1 MKQNN
6 QEMNIP
12 PHVQEKFEE
21 EIRVELIRQQTEEDL
36 RTNPLYQE
44 FFGQFNQNSVET
56 FIRNYSRRK
65 AVYLTRGPIYLNEL
79 EQGGLKYKMFA
90 EEALWA
96 IQQKKLFNLQCQWR
110 AEQVKL
116 KGVNHSTQFLLFAA
130 NIQHCPFISP
140 VSRAE
145 VELYIS
151 FLRSGYAK
159 NIYGFD
165 NWQDYEAFKAE
176 YHANSIPGLDDCID
190 EHMPAWY
197 RYYDEHMGTS
207 NLMELPDLRGEK
219 ENRYRSISRQK
230 QLKNLR
236 DQGII
241 QKIDNRPYISIFDT
255 ELVTNF
261 VKKFEDKNTIKF
273 SRAVEEFQSQMDDHM
288 ELDEALETLRSAGNT
303 ISIKS
308 NIDWKEG
315 IIDAARQFEMEQVA
329 NMIPSVHQEYAFR
342 MENGINFPQSLAD
355 KKKEEYA
362 FQLCESAR
370 QQILDGRKTLGEQE
384 DLRF

>member
-1 MKQNN
+1 MQL
-6 QEMNIP
+6 P

-21 EIRVELIRQQTEEDL
+21 EIRVELIRQQTEEEL

-44 FFGQFNQNSVET
+44 FFTQFNQSSVET
-56 FIRNYSRRK
+56 FIRNYARRK
-65 AVYLTRGPIYLNEL
+65 AVYLTRGPLYLNQQE
-79 EQGGLKYKMFA
+79 EGGLKYKMFA

-116 KGVNHSTQFLLFAA
+116 KGMEHSTQFLLFAA

-145 VELYIS
+145 VELYMR

-176 YHANSIPGLDDCID
+176 YHAGTIPGIDNCIE
-190 EHMPAWY
+190 EHMPSWY
-197 RYYDEHMGTS
+197 RFFDEHMGTAR
-207 NLMELPDLRGEK
+207 LMDLDDTRGEK
-219 ENRYRSISRQK
+219 ENRYRSIARQK
-230 QLKNLR
+230 QLENIRK
-236 DQGII
+236 QSVV
-241 QKIDNRPYISIFDT
+241 KTKDNRPYISIFDT
-255 ELVTNF
+255 DLVNNF
-261 VKKFEDKNTIKF
+261 VKKFEDKHTLKYC
-273 SRAVEEFQSQMDDHM
+273 RAVEDFQNQMDDHM
-288 ELDEALETLRSAGNT
+288 ELDEALEALRSAGVP
-303 ISIKS
+303 IAIKS
-308 NIDWKEG
+308 NEDWKEG
-315 IIDAARQFEMEQVA
+315 IVEAARQYEMEQVA
-329 NMIPSVHQEYAFR
+329 QTIPSVHQEYLFR
-342 MENGINFPQSLAD
+342 LENGINFPQSIAD

-370 QQILDGRKTLGEQE
+370 QQILEGRRTLGESE